1 MIKLYSNGCPRCKIL
16 KRKLDEAGIEYEK
29 TDDFKDIVENGF
41 KTVPVLLY
49 NRMFYDYAEAIK
61 LINGGKIWS

>member
-61 LINGGKIWS
+61 LINGGKI